1 LSYCLSEVETGRDRV
16 LVIHADRIER
26 EFVEV
31 FASEFD

>member
-1 LSYCLSEVETGRDRV
+1 VQLLQLETDRDRI
-16 LVIHADRIER
+16 LVEHADRIER